1 MKDYYEILGIA
12 HNATESQVQSA
23 YRTAMRRF
31 LAGRTHTN
39 DDKALI
45 QDLNEAF
52 EVLSNANKR
61 EAYDTGLLQEDEE
74 VVSQETPLEG
84 ENDPLSEEAAA
95 AVYEEGYV
103 AGYMAAKAELQ
114 AQQKA
119 ETGAPGAPVN
129 ASTDAKI
136 ATLKLENEA
145 LRRNI
150 KTQVNARQEME
161 QKLQS
166 QEHTLKSEAEYADEL
181 EMRLK
186 WVKDATGTTET
197 SNMENPL
204 MTSAQRVTQ
213 MIRDIKQG
221 IEEQKIELRTLAE
234 SVATVAQQERR
245 KQIGEELRQILI
257 EVEKRKKELDT
268 IKEVE
273 DKKRAFADLDR
284 YFAGMERRAADWSK
298 KIVADKKLAKPTLYD
313 ALGILIWATDQEVD
327 EAYEKLMQQY
337 ADQMDNPACADF
349 LQKVRSAYAVLGV
362 PAKRREYNQRLGISE
377 QRIENERHLADENNR
392 LQAQYRQRLTEK
404 KFWAKFDDLSSLA
417 LMGNPQAQNALGE
430 IYFKGAHVRRDYKYA
445 VYWFYEAFEQHY
457 PLAIR
462 NLGICYQ
469 NGLGVGKN
477 EDVAAKLFRQCE
489 LRGIKAPKSKK
500 E

>member
-1 MKDYYEILGIA
+1 MKDYYAILGIS
-12 HNATESQVQSA
+12 HDATESQVQSA

-39 DDKALI
+39 DEKLLI

-74 VVSQETPLEG
+74 VVTQETPLSSE
-84 ENDPLSEEAAA
+84 DDSVSEEAAA
-95 AVYEEGYV
+95 AYYEEGYV

-114 AQQKA
+114 AQSQNPA
-119 ETGAPGAPVN
+119 EKRPGA
-129 ASTDAKI
+129 DAKI
-136 ATLKLENEA
+136 ATLTLENAA
-145 LRRNI
+145 LKRNI
-150 KTQVNARQEME
+150 KTQIDARQEME

-204 MTSAQRVTQ
+204 MTSAQRLTK
-213 MIRDIKQG
+213 MIREIKQG

-234 SVATVAQQERR
+234 SVATVSQQERR

-257 EVEKRKKELDT
+257 EVEKRKKELET

-284 YFAGMERRAADWSK
+284 YFAGMERRAADWTK
-298 KIVADKKLAKPTLYD
+298 KVVADKKLAKSTLYD
-313 ALGILIWATDQEVD
+313 ALGLLIWATDQEID

-337 ADQMDNPACADF
+337 ADQMDNPACAEF

-362 PAKRREYNQRLGISE
+362 PAKRREYNQKIGVSE
-377 QRIENERHLADENNR
+377 QRIENERHIADENNR

-445 VYWFYEAFEQHY
+445 VYWFYEAFVQHY

-477 EDVAAKLFRQCE
+477 EALAAKLFRQSE
-489 LRGIKAPKSKK
+489 LRGIKSPKLNQ
-500 E
+500 EG

>member
-1 MKDYYEILGIA
+1 MKDYYAILGIA

-39 DDKALI
+39 DEKLLI

-61 EAYDTGLLQEDEE
+61 EAYDTGLMQEDDE
-74 VVSQETPLEG
+74 VVLHETPLESEG
-84 ENDPLSEEAAA
+84 EGVSEEAAA
-95 AVYEEGYV
+95 AYYEEGYV

-114 AQQKA
+114 AQNAATTQGKA
-119 ETGAPGAPVN
+119 PNAGA
-129 ASTDAKI
+129 DAKI
-136 ATLKLENEA
+136 ATLTLENEA

-150 KTQVNARQEME
+150 KTQINARQEME

-166 QEHTLKSEAEYADEL
+166 QEHTLQSEAEYADEL
-181 EMRLK
+181 ERRLK

-204 MTSAQRVTQ
+204 MTSAQRLSQ

-234 SVATVAQQERR
+234 SVATIAQQERR

-284 YFAGMERRAADWSK
+284 YFTGMERRAADWSK
-298 KIVADKKLAKPTLYD
+298 KIAADKRLAKPTLYD
-313 ALGILIWATDQEVD
+313 ALGVLIWATDQEID
-327 EAYEKLMQQY
+327 EAYEHLMKQY

-362 PAKRREYNQRLGISE
+362 PAKRKEYNQKIGVSE
-377 QRIENERHLADENNR
+377 QRIENERHIADENNR

-417 LMGNPQAQNALGE
+417 LMGNPSAQNALGE
-430 IYFKGAHVRRDYKYA
+430 IYFKGARVRRDYKYA
-445 VYWFYEAFEQHY
+445 VYWFYEAFEKHY

-477 EDVAAKLFRQCE
+477 EDLAAKLFRQCE
-489 LRGIKAPKSKK
+489 LRGVKAPKINK
-500 E
+500 EE